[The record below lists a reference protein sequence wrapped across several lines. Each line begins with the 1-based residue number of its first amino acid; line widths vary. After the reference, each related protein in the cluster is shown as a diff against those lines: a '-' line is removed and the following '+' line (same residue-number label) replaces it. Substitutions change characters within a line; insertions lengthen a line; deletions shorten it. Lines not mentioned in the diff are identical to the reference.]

1 MISVTESISSSDY
14 SRARA
19 EVLLNHFSW
28 DLSLLVDAYQQNHR
42 EVLKSTR
49 LLLLPCS
56 DVVDEGIISHP
67 YPQSCRVG

>member
-1 MISVTESISSSDY
+1 MISVTESISSLDY

-28 DLSLLVDAYQQNHR
+28 DLSLLFDAYQQNHL

-49 LLLLPCS
+49 LQLPCS
-56 DVVDEGIISHP
+56 DAADEEGII
-67 YPQSCRVG
+67 